1 MDSFH
6 KQTWKQCSLF
16 APLTMPRSS
25 ASHCQQILANPDID
39 GLGVRVALY
48 VQYLIAHLIF
58 LISPEDAFAA
68 WKAIVATTVI
78 LVVTTS
84 LYTPYLTLYHALFM
98 TWLTFP
104 ALPFTRLYEAFAGYD
119 GFDGSLRF
127 IGGNLFQA
135 IYAAFSLWVWI
146 TAPHFGSSGECND
159 TVIFA
164 FLGRLYITDNIR
176 YLFIAILSLMESMAL
191 SLIIRLAFKVANL
204 VASQVAIASKSC
216 VGVLTSTLTSAAATV
231 DSYLAFGFS
240 SAWVILPPVPPI
252 VRILR
257 RIIRRIIRS
266 VTVLVPSLLALSVLL
281 LPMLTIFF
289 VFSHGFTHTHTFLL
303 SFFSAAA
310 LQFGVA
316 TSALVTISNDRFE
329 VPTYFINWAVSG
341 WVYTLAFA
349 ITFVTVMGVLAAS
362 AVTVTV
368 TAFIVFVVIA
378 IALATFATASP
389 VFRAFGKNLTPPH
402 EGIRRRFRE
411 IRTKWDAVWNQPR
424 WGQTQTEILEMW
436 QDATHNHPLDWVTP
450 PGLRGDVHDWSE
462 VWKTM
467 THGSTLASMVWLLM
481 SILMM
486 ELMIHWNNVQNSDH
500 QWTYGQ
506 IFAVTMLG
514 MQFLSLFSIIHHKLW
529 TEVADSEV

>member
-1 MDSFH
+1 
-6 KQTWKQCSLF
+6 
-16 APLTMPRSS
+16 MPRSS

-39 GLGVRVALY
+39 GHGVRVALY

-58 LISPEDAFAA
+58 LISPEDAFDA
-68 WKAIVATTVI
+68 WKTIVATMVI
-78 LVVTTS
+78 LVVTIS

-176 YLFIAILSLMESMAL
+176 YLFIAVLSLMEFMAL
-191 SLIIRLAFKVANL
+191 SLIIRLASKVANL
-204 VASQVAIASKSC
+204 VAFQVVIASKSC
-216 VGVLTSTLTSAAATV
+216 VGVLTSTLTSAAATTV
-231 DSYLAFGFS
+231 DSYLAFAFS
-240 SAWVILPPVPPI
+240 SDWVVPPPVPPI

-266 VTVLVPSLLALSVLL
+266 VTVLVSSLMALSLLG
-281 LPMLTIFF
+281 LPMLTLLFAIF
-289 VFSHGFTHTHTFLL
+289 TPPLL
-303 SFFSAAA
+303 LWFSASG
-310 LQFGVA
+310 LQLSVAISGVDA
-316 TSALVTISNDRFE
+316 ISNDPFE
-329 VPTYFINWAVSG
+329 SMPITLTKWAMFG
-341 WVYTLAFA
+341 WVHTLAFA
-349 ITFVTVMGVLAAS
+349 VTFVIVMGVLAAS

-378 IALATFATASP
+378 IALATFAIASP
-389 VFRAFGKNLTPPH
+389 VFRAFGKNLTSPH

-411 IRTKWDAVWNQPR
+411 MKTKWDTVWNQPG
-424 WGQTQTEILEMW
+424 WGQTQTEMLEMW
-436 QDATHNHPLDWVTP
+436 QDATHNHPLDWLTP
-450 PGLRGDVHDWSE
+450 SGLRGDVQDWSE

-467 THGSTLASMVWLLM
+467 THGSTLASMVWLLI
-481 SILMM
+481 SVLMM

-514 MQFLSLFSIIHHKLW
+514 MQFLSLFSVIRHKLW